1 MKFIIFA
8 CTILVSFSAY
18 NQSIDTL
25 ELKLNSGRLSLS
37 DSLETLNLLSRNY
50 NYIDVNKSLYFAQEL
65 LKKSLKN
72 NDKKG
77 EAYAYRNLA
86 SIYSS
91 KGNHF
96 IGLEFVNRSLDLFK
110 GNADSI
116 GVANCYITFGHIYR
130 RLKNVKIE
138 LDFHLKALNLF
149 TTSNDKERLAVALHN
164 VGESFFNNKEFL
176 KASEYTKKAVA
187 LNDSLQNY
195 PVLMACYKVLGKID
209 LANGELDNANLNFN
223 EVLKLSEKLGKFSQ
237 KEAHAESLFQLSAI
251 ALLKNDFEKRKK
263 YLNTLVTFST
273 RNKLPNFLQGA
284 YEKLL
289 EEAIKNGNI
298 NEVNFFYQK
307 FNEVS
312 DSLEFIHIL
321 DQNKLATSISEVHQL
336 NTINQKLTNE
346 GINQKET
353 IKERTDY
360 LMLFLV
366 LSALFLFLLIIVYR
380 LSRRYKQQNEVIE
393 TQKVKLEKLNATKD
407 KFFSIVAHDLKSPLN
422 SLKSF
427 SYLLVSH
434 FDNLSKK
441 EIIEMGQQ
449 LYNSVDITTKLA
461 DNLITWARMQMQEI
475 VTKQESIIIN
485 EVINNCVALFKEAA
499 IAKEIKISIKAD
511 QQTQVYFDK
520 NQLEFIIRN
529 LLNNAVKFTRQG
541 GLIYITINELSDTE
555 IELKVTDNGVGMP
568 AEIIQNIN
576 DTGTKVSTKGT
587 SGELGTGLGLMLCFQ
602 FARLNNTTLVIQ
614 SKLNKGTTIVL
625 RLESY

>member
-1 MKFIIFA
+1 
-8 CTILVSFSAY
+8 
-18 NQSIDTL
+18 
-25 ELKLNSGRLSLS
+25 
-37 DSLETLNLLSRNY
+37 
-50 NYIDVNKSLYFAQEL
+50 
-65 LKKSLKN
+65 
-72 NDKKG
+72 
-77 EAYAYRNLA
+77 
-86 SIYSS
+86 
-91 KGNHF
+91 
-96 IGLEFVNRSLDLFK
+96 
-110 GNADSI
+110 
-116 GVANCYITFGHIYR
+116 
-130 RLKNVKIE
+130 
-138 LDFHLKALNLF
+138 
-149 TTSNDKERLAVALHN
+149 
-164 VGESFFNNKEFL
+164 
-176 KASEYTKKAVA
+176 
-187 LNDSLQNY
+187 
-195 PVLMACYKVLGKID
+195 MACYKVLGKID
-209 LANGELDNANLNFN
+209 FANGELDNANLNFN

-237 KEAHAESLFQLSAI
+237 KEAHAESLFQLAAI
-251 ALLKNDFEKRKK
+251 ALLKNDFEKHKK

-273 RNKLPNFLQGA
+273 RNKLPNFLQSA
-284 YEKLL
+284 YKKLL

-298 NEVNFFYQK
+298 KEVNFFNQK

-475 VTKQESIIIN
+475 VTKQEYISIN
-485 EVINNCVALFKEAA
+485 DVINNCVPLYKEAA
-499 IAKEIKISIKAD
+499 ATKEIKINIKAD
-511 QQTQVYFDK
+511 LQTHVYFDK

-529 LLNNAVKFTRQG
+529 LLNNAVKFTKPG
-541 GLIYITINELSDTE
+541 GTISISINDLPDNL
-555 IELKVTDNGVGMP
+555 IELKVIDNGVGMP
-568 AEIIQNIN
+568 AEILKSIN
-576 DTGTKVSTKGT
+576 DSGTKISTKGT
-587 SGELGTGLGLMLCFQ
+587 SGELGTGLGLMLCFE